1 MARNRLTD
9 AAIRKAKPCATIRRL
24 SDGENLYLAILP
36 TGVKT
41 WQLRYRHDGRQ
52 QTATLGKYPR
62 TGLDEARTRAEN
74 ARKLIENNVHVT
86 LHRRVERRSKLA
98 ANALIFEDF
107 AKRWIA
113 HEARRVR
120 WTADY
125 RREVEQ
131 SIARHLSTLHGLP
144 LHQIT
149 SPIAASVLRD
159 VENVVPMMAEKIRR
173 RLRGILD
180 FAVEEGLVPGN
191 PLPARRRGPKI
202 QRRHF
207 PAITDPVEVGKILRN
222 ARAADP
228 AKGIAR
234 AHLLAALT
242 AQRIAEIVG
251 ADWSEFDL
259 EAAVWSIPRA
269 RMKIHDEARGP
280 HQVPIPKQLLA
291 ALNEWHEADGVD
303 AAVVCPAPRDPSR
316 PITAEGVE
324 KHYRNVLKLAGKH
337 SPHSWRS
344 TFKTLCAE
352 AGKNSEIVE
361 AQLDH
366 VVGNKVAAA
375 YDRAKRLELRR
386 KLMQWYENELT
397 AVRDGGEIVPL
408 RQGGHPPPKAPRIR
422 AEQS

>member
-1 MARNRLTD
+1 
-9 AAIRKAKPCATIRRL
+9 
-24 SDGENLYLAILP
+24 
-36 TGVKT
+36 
-41 WQLRYRHDGRQ
+41 
-52 QTATLGKYPR
+52 
-62 TGLDEARTRAEN
+62 
-74 ARKLIENNVHVT
+74 
-86 LHRRVERRSKLA
+86 
-98 ANALIFEDF
+98 
-107 AKRWIA
+107 
-113 HEARRVR
+113 
-120 WTADY
+120 
-125 RREVEQ
+125 
-131 SIARHLSTLHGLP
+131 
-144 LHQIT
+144 
-149 SPIAASVLRD
+149 
-159 VENVVPMMAEKIRR
+159 
-173 RLRGILD
+173 
-180 FAVEEGLVPGN
+180 
-191 PLPARRRGPKI
+191 
-202 QRRHF
+202 
-207 PAITDPVEVGKILRN
+207 
-222 ARAADP
+222 
-228 AKGIAR
+228 
-234 AHLLAALT
+234 
-242 AQRIAEIVG
+242 
-251 ADWSEFDL
+251 
-259 EAAVWSIPRA
+259 
-269 RMKIHDEARGP
+269 MKIHDEARGP